1 MTCPIDLKHHTFTSW
16 IGNGNCQAIWIEA
29 CPTCQATFY
38 ADKES
43 PNPKNLETAKLFKKD
58 MEKGSDEVK
67 DPCECPRCHQDY
79 SACICHDDNLE
90 GSGREKK

>member
-43 PNPKNLETAKLFKKD
+43 PNPKNLETAKLFQKD
-58 MEKGSDEVK
+58 KVK
-67 DPCECPRCHQDY
+67 FREC
-79 SACICHDDNLE
+79 
-90 GSGREKK
+90 

>member
-1 MTCPIDLKHHTFTSW
+1 MIDVGWRHPKMTCPIDPKHHTFTSW

-58 MEKGSDEVK
+58 ME
-67 DPCECPRCHQDY
+67 
-79 SACICHDDNLE
+79 
-90 GSGREKK
+90 REKK